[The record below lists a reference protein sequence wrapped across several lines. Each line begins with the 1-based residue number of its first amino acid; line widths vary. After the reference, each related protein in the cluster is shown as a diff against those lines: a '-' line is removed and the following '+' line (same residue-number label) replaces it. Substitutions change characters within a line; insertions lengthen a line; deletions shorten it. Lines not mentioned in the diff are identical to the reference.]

1 LYIFRWAGELPEV
14 NNMDLPVA
22 VRELLIGLGE
32 DPRREGLVKTPERAA
47 ESLRFITGGMHED
60 PEKTLGESV
69 LSAEHKSMVV
79 VKDIDFYSMCEHHL
93 LPFFGKCHVAYIPDE
108 KIVGLSKIAQVVD
121 IFARRLQVQER
132 MTWQIAETIQNVVRP
147 VGVGVVVEA
156 EHLCMQMRGVKKEN
170 SVAVTS
176 TMLGEFHDDDATR
189 AEFLAIVHQARPAAH

>member
-1 LYIFRWAGELPEV
+1 
-14 NNMDLPVA
+14 MDLPVA